1 LLEYF
6 FYLPLLTKWLNHIVK
21 TMTTEEKIFNA
32 ARIIFQ
38 KKGFAGARM
47 QEIAD
52 EAGINKAMLHYCF
65 KNKELLFQAVFMN
78 AFSQLA
84 PQINEIFNSKESFFE
99 KIKKFTH
106 SYITFVMQNPY
117 LPQFV
122 IQEMNN
128 NPEFVMS
135 FLKNENRPDP
145 TLLIAQIEKEI
156 ADGIIKPI
164 NPKQLLMDIFS
175 MTVFPFAAQMMMK
188 GMIQISDAEF
198 NQMMEER
205 KTSIAEQIINS
216 IKR

>member
-1 LLEYF
+1 
-6 FYLPLLTKWLNHIVK
+6 
-21 TMTTEEKIFNA
+21 MTTEEKIFNA
-32 ARIIFQ
+32 ARIVFQ

-65 KNKELLFQAVFMN
+65 KNKQLLFEAVFMN

-84 PQINEIFNSKESFFE
+84 PQIKEIFTSEDSIFD

-106 SYITFVMQNPY
+106 SYISFVIMNPY

-128 NPEFVMS
+128 NPDFVMS
-135 FLKNENRPDP
+135 FLKNENRPNP
-145 TLLIAQIEKEI
+145 ALLITQIEKEI
-156 ADGIIKPI
+156 AHGIIKPI

-175 MTVFPFAAQMMMK
+175 MTVFPFAAQMMIK

>member
-1 LLEYF
+1 
-6 FYLPLLTKWLNHIVK
+6 
-21 TMTTEEKIFNA
+21 MTTEEKIFNA

-38 KKGFAGARM
+38 KKGFSGARM

-65 KNKELLFQAVFMN
+65 KNKELLFKAVFMN
-78 AFSQLA
+78 AFGQLA
-84 PQINEIFNSKESFFE
+84 PQINEIFISEYSVFD

-106 SYITFVMQNPY
+106 SYISFVIHNPY

-128 NPEFVMS
+128 NPAFVMS
-135 FLKNENRPDP
+135 FLNTENRPNP
-145 TLLIAQIEKEI
+145 SLMIAQIEKEI

-164 NPKQLLMDIFS
+164 NPKQLLMDVFS

-188 GMIQISDAEF
+188 GMIQISDTEF

>member
-1 LLEYF
+1 
-6 FYLPLLTKWLNHIVK
+6 
-21 TMTTEEKIFNA
+21 MTTEEKIFNA

-65 KNKELLFQAVFMN
+65 KNKQLLFEAVFMN
-78 AFSQLA
+78 AFNQLV
-84 PQINEIFNSKESFFE
+84 PQINTIFQSEDNLFD

-106 SYITFVMQNPY
+106 SYISFVILNPF
-117 LPQFV
+117 LPQFI

-128 NPEFVMS
+128 NPEFILS
-135 FLKNENRPDP
+135 FLENENRPNP

-164 NPKQLLMDIFS
+164 KPKQLLMNLLS
-175 MTVFPFAAQMMMK
+175 MTVFPFAAQMMIK
-188 GMIQISDAEF
+188 GLLQITDDEF
-198 NQMMEER
+198 NAMMEER
-205 KTSIAEQIINS
+205 KTSIADQIINS

>member
-1 LLEYF
+1 
-6 FYLPLLTKWLNHIVK
+6 
-21 TMTTEEKIFNA
+21 MTTEEKIFNA
-32 ARIIFQ
+32 ARIVFQ

-65 KNKELLFQAVFMN
+65 KNKQLLFEAVFMN
-78 AFSQLA
+78 AFGQLA
-84 PQINEIFNSKESFFE
+84 PQIKEIFTSEDSVFD

-106 SYITFVMQNPY
+106 SYISFVIMNPY

-128 NPEFVMS
+128 NPAFVMS
-135 FLKNENRPDP
+135 FLKNENRPNP
-145 TLLIAQIEKEI
+145 ALLITQIEKEI

-175 MTVFPFAAQMMMK
+175 MTVFPFAAKMMMK

-205 KTSIAEQIINS
+205 KTSIAEQIINY

>member
-1 LLEYF
+1 
-6 FYLPLLTKWLNHIVK
+6 
-21 TMTTEEKIFNA
+21 MTTEEKIFNA
-32 ARIIFQ
+32 ARIVFQ

-78 AFSQLA
+78 AFGQLA
-84 PQINEIFNSKESFFE
+84 PKINDIFISQDSIFD
-99 KIKKFTH
+99 KIKKFTN
-106 SYITFVMQNPY
+106 SYISFVMLNPY
-117 LPQFV
+117 LPQFI

-145 TLLIAQIEKEI
+145 TLLIVQIEKEI
-156 ADGIIKPI
+156 ENGIIKPI
-164 NPKQLLMDIFS
+164 NPKHLLMNMIS
-175 MTVFPFAAQMMMK
+175 MTVFPFAAQMMVK
-188 GMIQISDAEF
+188 GMLQISDTEF

>member
-1 LLEYF
+1 
-6 FYLPLLTKWLNHIVK
+6 
-21 TMTTEEKIFNA
+21 MTTEEKIFNA

-84 PQINEIFNSKESFFE
+84 PQINEIFSSTDSIFD
-99 KIKKFTH
+99 KIRKFTH
-106 SYITFVMQNPY
+106 SYISFVMRNPY

-128 NPEFVMS
+128 NPDFVMS
-135 FLKNENRPDP
+135 FLNNEHRPNP
-145 TLLIAQIEKEI
+145 TLLLAQIEKEI
-156 ADGIIKPI
+156 AEGIIQPI
-164 NPKQLLMDIFS
+164 NPKQLLLDLFS

-188 GMIQISDAEF
+188 GILKISDAEF
-198 NQMMEER
+198 QIMLEER
-205 KTSIAEQIINS
+205 KTSIAEQLINS
-216 IKR
+216 IKK

>member
-1 LLEYF
+1 
-6 FYLPLLTKWLNHIVK
+6 
-21 TMTTEEKIFNA
+21 MTTEEKIFNA
-32 ARIIFQ
+32 ARIVFQ
-38 KKGFAGARM
+38 KKGYAGARM

-65 KNKELLFQAVFMN
+65 KNKQLLFEAVFMN
-78 AFSQLA
+78 AFGQLA
-84 PQINEIFNSKESFFE
+84 PQINEIFSSNDSVFD
-99 KIKKFTH
+99 KIRKFTQ
-106 SYITFVMQNPY
+106 SYISFVIQNPY

-135 FLKNENRPDP
+135 FLKNENRPNP
-145 TLLIAQIEKEI
+145 TLMIAQIEKEI

-164 NPKQLLMDIFS
+164 NPKQLLMNIVS
-175 MTVFPFAAQMMMK
+175 LTVFPFAAQMMVK
-188 GMIQISDAEF
+188 GMLQISDAEF
-198 NQMMEER
+198 NQMMEDR

>member
-1 LLEYF
+1 
-6 FYLPLLTKWLNHIVK
+6 
-21 TMTTEEKIFNA
+21 MTTEEKIFNA

-65 KNKELLFQAVFMN
+65 KSKQMLFEAVFMN

-84 PQINEIFNSKESFFE
+84 PQINEIFNSNETVFE
-99 KIKKFTH
+99 KIKKFTN
-106 SYITFVMQNPY
+106 SYISFVIHNPY
-117 LPQFV
+117 LPPFV

-135 FLKNENRPDP
+135 FLNYKNKPNP
-145 TLLIAQIEKEI
+145 TPLLAQIEKEI

-164 NPKQLLMDIFS
+164 HPKQLLLDIFS
-175 MTVFPFAAQMMMK
+175 MTVFPFAAKMMVR
-188 GMIQISDAEF
+188 GIIQLSEEEF
-198 NQMMEER
+198 NEMMEER
-205 KTSIAEQIINS
+205 KTSIAETIINS
-216 IKR
+216 IKK

>member
-1 LLEYF
+1 
-6 FYLPLLTKWLNHIVK
+6 
-21 TMTTEEKIFNA
+21 MTTEEKIFNA
-32 ARIIFQ
+32 ARIVFQ

-78 AFSQLA
+78 AFSQLV
-84 PQINEIFNSKESFFE
+84 PQINEIFNSRDSVFE
-99 KIKKFTH
+99 KIRKFTH
-106 SYITFVMQNPY
+106 SYISFVILNPY
-117 LPQFV
+117 LPPFV

-128 NPEFVMS
+128 NPEFVLS
-135 FLKNENRPDP
+135 FLENENRPNP
-145 TLLIAQIEKEI
+145 SVLISQIEKEI
-156 ADGIIKPI
+156 ASGIIKPI
-164 NPKQLLMDIFS
+164 NPKHLLMNLIS
-175 MTVFPFAAQMMMK
+175 MTVFPFAAQMMVK
-188 GMIQISDAEF
+188 GMLQISDAEF

>member
-1 LLEYF
+1 
-6 FYLPLLTKWLNHIVK
+6 
-21 TMTTEEKIFNA
+21 MTTEEKIFNA
-32 ARIIFQ
+32 ARIVFQ

-65 KNKELLFQAVFMN
+65 KSKELLFKAIFMN

-84 PQINEIFNSKESFFE
+84 PQINEIFNSQDTVFD
-99 KIKKFTH
+99 KITKFTH
-106 SYITFVMQNPY
+106 SYISFVIVNPY

-135 FLKNENRPDP
+135 FMNYENRPNP
-145 TLLIAQIEKEI
+145 AILIAQIEKEI
-156 ADGIIKPI
+156 TDGIIKPI
-164 NPKQLLMDIFS
+164 NPKQLLLDIFS
-175 MTVFPFAAQMMMK
+175 MTVFPFAAKMMVK
-188 GMIQISDAEF
+188 GIIQISDAEF

-205 KTSIAEQIINS
+205 KTAIAEQIINS
-216 IKR
+216 IKN

>member
-1 LLEYF
+1 
-6 FYLPLLTKWLNHIVK
+6 
-21 TMTTEEKIFNA
+21 MTTEEKIFNA
-32 ARIIFQ
+32 ARIVFQ

-65 KNKELLFQAVFMN
+65 KSKELLFKAIFMN
-78 AFSQLA
+78 AFGQLA
-84 PQINEIFNSKESFFE
+84 PQINEIFNSQDTVFD
-99 KIKKFTH
+99 KITKFTH
-106 SYITFVMQNPY
+106 SYISFVILNPY

-128 NPEFVMS
+128 NPEFVMA
-135 FLKNENRPDP
+135 FLKNENRPNP
-145 TLLIAQIEKEI
+145 TVLIAQIEKEI

-164 NPKQLLMDIFS
+164 NPKQLLLDVFS
-175 MTVFPFAAQMMMK
+175 MTVFPFAAKMMVK

-198 NQMMEER
+198 NLMMEER

-216 IKR
+216 IKK

>member
-1 LLEYF
+1 
-6 FYLPLLTKWLNHIVK
+6 
-21 TMTTEEKIFNA
+21 MTTEEKIFNA
-32 ARIIFQ
+32 ARIVFQ

-84 PQINEIFNSKESFFE
+84 PQINDIFISPESLFD
-99 KIKKFTH
+99 KIRKFTH
-106 SYITFVMQNPY
+106 SYISFVMQNPY
-117 LPQFV
+117 LPTFI

-128 NPEFVMS
+128 NPEFVLS
-135 FLKNENRPDP
+135 FLKNENRPNP

-164 NPKQLLMDIFS
+164 NPKHLLMNMIS
-175 MTVFPFAAQMMMK
+175 MAVFPFAAQMMIK
-188 GMIQISDAEF
+188 GMLQISDAEF
-198 NQMMEER
+198 NAMMEER

>member
-1 LLEYF
+1 
-6 FYLPLLTKWLNHIVK
+6 
-21 TMTTEEKIFNA
+21 MTTEEKIFNA
-32 ARIIFQ
+32 ARIVFQ

-84 PQINEIFNSKESFFE
+84 PQINAIFQSNDCVFD
-99 KIKKFTH
+99 KIRRFTH
-106 SYITFVMQNPY
+106 DYISFVIQNPY

-128 NPEFVMS
+128 NPEFVLA
-135 FLKNENRPDP
+135 FLKNESRPDP
-145 TLLIAQIEKEI
+145 TSLITQIEKEI

-164 NPKQLLMDIFS
+164 HPKQLLMNMIS
-175 MTVFPFAAQMMMK
+175 MTVFPFAAQMMVK
-188 GMIQISDAEF
+188 GMLQISDVEF
-198 NQMMEER
+198 NSMMEER

>member
-1 LLEYF
+1 
-6 FYLPLLTKWLNHIVK
+6 
-21 TMTTEEKIFNA
+21 MTTEEKIFNA
-32 ARIIFQ
+32 ARIVFQ

-65 KNKELLFQAVFMN
+65 KNKQLLFEAVFMN

-84 PQINEIFNSKESFFE
+84 PQINTIFISGDRLFD
-99 KIKKFTH
+99 KIRQFTH
-106 SYITFVMQNPY
+106 SYISFVMLNPY
-117 LPQFV
+117 LPTFI

-128 NPEFVMS
+128 NPEFVLS
-135 FLKNENRPDP
+135 FLKNANRPNP
-145 TLLIAQIEKEI
+145 TLLIEQIEKEI

-164 NPKQLLMDIFS
+164 NPKQLLMNMIS
-175 MTVFPFAAQMMMK
+175 MTVFPFAAQMLIK
-188 GMIQISDAEF
+188 GMLQISDAEF